1 MDNAVDLDLIDARK
15 EFRLK
20 ILEICSDTRLASLRL
35 QYRQLQMHRRIYR
48 NRQWADNVTDCGQHA
63 ADTSIVAIMRGYR
76 KSLYG
81 TTKKN

>member
-1 MDNAVDLDLIDARK
+1 MDNAVDLDLIDAHK

-20 ILEICSDTRLASLRL
+20 ILDTCSDTRRASLRL
-35 QYRQLQMHRRIYR
+35 QYRQLQMHRRVYR
-48 NRQWADNVTDCGQHA
+48 NRQWADNVADGGQHA
-63 ADTSIVAIMRGYR
+63 ADTSNVGIMRGYR